1 MNNTNTRVTYNQDLL
16 PPWPGHI
23 ARAARTAQH
32 RDTPFIQAALRLVL
46 LCGRAKM
53 VSMEALQIMQM
64 VTTPARRKA
73 TLPRTPTHG
82 CGRAPVKPDPQDRRH
97 TRFGPWAAGR
107 SLLPAVVTH
116 NIRKWKRETAE
127 TRRFSINS
135 HFLEYSSINTSGNV
149 SVHSFLYF

>member
-1 MNNTNTRVTYNQDLL
+1 MAWAHCTCSQL
-16 PPWPGHI
+16 
-23 ARAARTAQH
+23 RTAQH
-32 RDTPFIQAALRLVL
+32 RDTPFIQAALCLVL

-53 VSMEALQIMQM
+53 VSIEALQIMQM

-73 TLPRTPTHG
+73 TLPRTPTRG
-82 CGRAPVKPDPQDRRH
+82 CGRAPVKSDSQDRRH

-116 NIRKWKRETAE
+116 NIREWKREIAE
-127 TRRFSINS
+127 TCRFSINS